1 MGPQLVQ
8 QLAFGSH
15 TLSAAN
21 DKYQYVFL
29 PLQVLYVG
37 FIVTTTLTTTAA
49 VLTWD
54 IVEADTTAASPTGAA
69 ALGTTTAT
77 AATQAANTG
86 VYYDVSAN
94 KGRRILYPGEAIRC
108 YSSTT
113 AAAGVVQ
120 PFAIVELLGFGNV
133 DMRSSVTSHPGST
146 TLATA
151 LAGMTKVTA

>member
-21 DKYQYVFL
+21 DKYQYIFL
-29 PLQVLYVG
+29 PVQVLWLG
-37 FIVTTTLTTTAA
+37 FVVTTALTTTAA
-49 VLTWD
+49 VLTWS
-54 IVEADTTAASPTGAA
+54 IVEADTTAASPDGAA

-77 AATQAANTG
+77 SSTMAVNTG
-86 VYYDVSAN
+86 VYYDVSSN

-108 YSSTT
+108 YTSTT

-120 PFAIVELLGFGNV
+120 PFAIVSILGFGNV
-133 DMRSSVTSHPGST
+133 DMRSSVSGHPGST

-151 LAGMTKVTA
+151 LAAMTKVTA

>member
-8 QLAFGSH
+8 QLAFGSL

-21 DKYQYVFL
+21 DKYQYAFL
-29 PLQVLYVG
+29 PFQVLWVG
-37 FIVTTTLTTTAA
+37 FVVTTTLTTTAA

-54 IVEADTTAASPTGAA
+54 IVEADTTAANPTGAA

-77 AATQAANTG
+77 SSTMAVNLG
-86 VYYDVSAN
+86 VYYDVATN
-94 KGRRILYPGEAIRC
+94 KGRRIVYPGEAIRC
-108 YSSTT
+108 YASTT

-120 PFAIVELLGFGNV
+120 PFAIVQYLGLGNA
-133 DMRSSVTSHPGST
+133 DMRGSVTSHPGST

-151 LAGMTKVTA
+151 LAALTKVTA